1 MAYHHQYS
9 TSATFVP
16 GGMDDYYAPP
26 APPEL
31 MAPKPERCASLTYTT
46 RQTSMC

>member
-16 GGMDDYYAPP
+16 GMDDYYAPP

-31 MAPKPERCASLTYTT
+31 MAPKPER
-46 RQTSMC
+46 